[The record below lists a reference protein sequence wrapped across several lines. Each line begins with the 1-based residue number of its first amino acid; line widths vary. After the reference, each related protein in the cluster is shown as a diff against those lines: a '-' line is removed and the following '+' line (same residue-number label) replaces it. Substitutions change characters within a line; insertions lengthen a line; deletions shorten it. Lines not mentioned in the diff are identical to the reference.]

1 MKDFFN
7 LMAEKHFAL
16 LSGVFL
22 LASVLLGMQSASNM
36 GYIINQKT
44 ISMGW
49 MMVIVWAL
57 LITLISL
64 AQFVKNAEKDEE

>member
-1 MKDFFN
+1 MKEFFN
-7 LMAEKHFAL
+7 LMVDKYFGL

-22 LASVLLGMQSASNM
+22 LASILLGMQAASNM
-36 GYIINQKT
+36 GYSISQKT

-64 AQFVKNAEKDEE
+64 AQFVKNTEKDE

>member
-1 MKDFFN
+1 MKEFFN
-7 LMAEKHFAL
+7 LMVDKYFGL

-22 LASVLLGMQSASNM
+22 LASILLGMQAASNI
-36 GYIINQKT
+36 GYNISQKT

-49 MMVIVWAL
+49 VMVIVWAL

-64 AQFVKNAEKDEE
+64 TQFVKNAEKDED

>member
-1 MKDFFN
+1 MKDFFK
-7 LMAEKHFAL
+7 LMIDKYFGL

-22 LASVLLGMQSASNM
+22 LATILLGLQSASNM
-36 GYIINQKT
+36 GYGISQKT

-49 MMVIVWAL
+49 VMVMVWAL

-64 AQFVKNAEKDEE
+64 AQFVKNTEKDEE

>member
-1 MKDFFN
+1 MKEFFN
-7 LMAEKHFAL
+7 LMVDKYFGL

-22 LASVLLGMQSASNM
+22 LASILLGMQSASNM
-36 GYIINQKT
+36 GYIISQKT

-57 LITLISL
+57 FITLISL
-64 AQFVKNAEKDEE
+64 AQFIKGAEKDED